1 MNFLAELK
9 RRNVIRM
16 AGLYL
21 VGAWLI
27 VQVAA
32 TLLPV
37 FEAPSWVMKTLVA
50 LLVIGFIPAL
60 IISWVFELTPD
71 GLRREDEIA
80 PAEPSDSNA
89 PNTARRMNQMI
100 IVVMALALGYF
111 AFDKFVLVPNRDPLA
126 AAANTA
132 GPINSIAVL
141 PFQNKNSDADTEY
154 LSDGLAESLIYRLAQ
169 LPNLKVS
176 PSSSIFRYK
185 GKEIDPVKVGT
196 ELNVLAVMTG
206 RLVQRGDD
214 LIISVEL
221 LDVRNNKLLW
231 GEQYNRKMSELLAT
245 QREIAVEITNKLQLK
260 LSGEGQAK
268 LDKKYTES
276 TEAYQLYLKGR
287 FHWNK
292 RTGESLKQAV
302 EFFNQAIEKD
312 PNYALAYSG
321 LAESYVLFPSYNV
334 ALPLESMPK
343 AKAAALRAIALDD
356 SMAETHTALG
366 IYYSNFAW
374 NPPASE
380 KEFRRAIELNP
391 NYAAAYQQFGIECL
405 SATGRF
411 DEAIAASLR
420 AEEIDPVSPIISADF
435 GAVLF
440 KARRFDEAITQLNR
454 AIALDPNF
462 FVSRWYLGQVY
473 HAKGQYAGAI
483 AEFKK
488 ALALND
494 GPWVKALLVRS
505 LAKSG
510 KHEAAVKL
518 LGELQADATRRVVS
532 SASLALAYGAVGE
545 RDKAFA
551 LLDQEIAERGPRVLS
566 FGADPRWDDI
576 RDDPRFAELIKRV
589 EMLKMD

>member
-1 MNFLAELK
+1 MNFLVELK

-27 VQVAA
+27 TQVAGTILPMFDA
-32 TLLPV
+32 PDWVARTVVVLL
-37 FEAPSWVMKTLVA
+37 A
-50 LLVIGFIPAL
+50 IGFVPAL

-71 GLRREDEIA
+71 GLRREDDVAPVEPIDSSEPNIA
-80 PAEPSDSNA
+80 Q
-89 PNTARRMNQMI
+89 RMNRMI
-100 IVVMALALGYF
+100 IVVLLLALGYF
-111 AFDKFVLVPNRDPLA
+111 AFDKFMLAPGRDAVA
-126 AAANTA
+126 AASNTA
-132 GPINSIAVL
+132 APINSIAVL
-141 PFQNKNSDADTEY
+141 PFQNKNSDSDTEY

-169 LPNLKVS
+169 LPDLKVS

-185 GKEIDPVKVGT
+185 GKEIDPVKVAA
-196 ELNVLAVMTG
+196 ELGVSAVMTG

-214 LIISVEL
+214 LMISVEL
-221 LDVRNNKLLW
+221 LDVRNNNLLW
-231 GEQYNRKMSELLAT
+231 GEQYRRKMSELLAT
-245 QREIAVEITNKLQLK
+245 QREIAVEITNRLQLK
-260 LSGEGQAK
+260 LSGAGQAK

-292 RTGESLKQAV
+292 RTGESLKQAAQ
-302 EFFNQAIEKD
+302 FFNQAIEKD

-334 ALPLESMPK
+334 AMPLESMPK

-435 GAVLF
+435 GAVFF

-462 FVSRWYLGQVY
+462 FVSRWYLGQVH
-473 HAKGQYAGAI
+473 HAEGQYAKAI
-483 AEFKK
+483 AELKK
-488 ALALND
+488 LWL
-494 GPWVKALLVRS
+494 
-505 LAKSG
+505 
-510 KHEAAVKL
+510 
-518 LGELQADATRRVVS
+518 
-532 SASLALAYGAVGE
+532 
-545 RDKAFA
+545 
-551 LLDQEIAERGPRVLS
+551 
-566 FGADPRWDDI
+566 
-576 RDDPRFAELIKRV
+576 
-589 EMLKMD
+589 